1 MAPSIRKLVGKAIEK
16 AKKTRETLTPDN
28 LTKFVDSR
36 FGFTNTMLK
45 PAPSY
50 SLNPF
55 YWLGALAIM
64 AFGIQVLTGFLMLLY
79 YIPTPEQ
86 AYATTIMIMQ
96 TVPFGELIE
105 TVHLYGAYAMILL
118 TFLHLMRGYF
128 ASAQK
133 KPRELMWVTGMVM
146 GIVTLMMGLTGYLLP
161 WTVVSKSAT
170 DVSISMIGLL
180 PPQLAGIV
188 TYLAAGNTGNSA
200 ELTRFFDLHVL
211 ILPAVLLLLFAG
223 KMYMFETH
231 GASEPPTG
239 LKGEVTYHKWF
250 PGVLSYLM
258 MIGAVFLGLLL
269 AAAVLFPLS
278 LPPEYSIQAAASYT
292 ARPDW
297 YFIAL
302 YQLLKLG
309 MFAGVHEPD
318 AMAFVTVGLVLA
330 VILPFVDRNH
340 RRNPMQRPVY
350 STLGLVFIVELI
362 WLTIWGYLTPGQ
374 DIPIPQS
381 IAGLAIPALIT
392 IGAVWLVWRRRASA
406 RKTPSV
412 PISSSVQGSSGSLTR
427 VMKTPFK
434 VPALTGSF
442 VVLLL
447 VGSIAFASF
456 VNTFDA
462 LQSQAGMFFVSL
474 GVLVGSFA
482 FMSLIVKRLVSI
494 NERAKQV

>member
-1 MAPSIRKLVGKAIEK
+1 MAPSIRKLVGKAVGI
-16 AKKTRETLTPDN
+16 AKETKQALTPDN
-28 LTKFVDSR
+28 LSKFVDSR
-36 FGFTNTMLK
+36 FGFTHTMLR

-64 AFGIQVLTGFLMLLY
+64 AFGLQVLTGLLMLLY
-79 YIPTPEQ
+79 YIPTPAQ
-86 AYATTIMIMQ
+86 AYASTILIMQ

-188 TYLAAGNTGNSA
+188 TFLAAGNTGNSA

-211 ILPAVLLLLFAG
+211 VLPAVLILLFAA
-223 KMYMFETH
+223 KLYMFETH

-239 LKGEVTYHKWF
+239 LKGEVKYHEWF

-258 MIGAVFLGLLL
+258 MVGAVFLGLLL
-269 AAAVLFPLS
+269 AASVLFPLS
-278 LPPEYSIQAAASYT
+278 LPPEYSVAAAAAYT

-340 RRNPMQRPVY
+340 RRNPLQRPVY
-350 STLGLVFIVELI
+350 STLGLVFIVELV
-362 WLTIWGYLTPGQ
+362 WLTVWGYLTPGQ

-392 IGAVWLVWRRRASA
+392 IGAVWVVWRMRRSA
-406 RKTPSV
+406 RTHTPV
-412 PISSSVQGSSGSLTR
+412 PLSTASPESSGSLMR
-427 VMKTPFK
+427 VMRTPFK

-456 VNTFDA
+456 VNTFSA
-462 LQSQAGMFFVSL
+462 IQAQAGIFLVSL
-474 GVLVGSFA
+474 AALVGSFA
-482 FMSLIVKRLVSI
+482 FMALIVKRLVRIS
-494 NERAKQV
+494 ERSKQA

>member
-1 MAPSIRKLVGKAIEK
+1 MPSVRKLVEKAIGK
-16 AKKTRETLTPDN
+16 AKKTKQSLTPEN
-28 LTKFVDSR
+28 LTKWVDNR
-36 FGFTNTMLK
+36 VGFTNTMLK

-64 AFGIQVLTGFLMLLY
+64 AFGIQVLTGCLMLLY
-79 YIPTPEQ
+79 YVPTPEQ
-86 AYATTIMIMQ
+86 AYSSTMTIMH
-96 TVPFGELIE
+96 TVPFGELVE

-128 ASAQK
+128 ASVHK
-133 KPRELMWVTGMVM
+133 KPREMMWVTGMLM

-180 PPQLAGIV
+180 PPQLAKIV
-188 TYLAAGNTGNSA
+188 TFLAAGTTSNSA
-200 ELTRFFDLHVL
+200 ELTRFLDLHVL
-211 ILPAVLLLLFAG
+211 VLPAVLLLLFVG

-239 LKGEVTYHKWF
+239 IKQEVRHYAWF

-258 MIGAVFLGLLL
+258 MIGAVFMGLLL
-269 AAAVLFPLS
+269 AVAVIFPLS
-278 LPPEYSIQAAASYT
+278 LPPEYSVAAAANYT

-297 YFIAL
+297 YFISL

-309 MFAGVHEPD
+309 FFAGVHEPD
-318 AMAFVTVGLVLA
+318 AMALVTVGLILA
-330 VILPFVDRNH
+330 ILLPFVDRNH

-350 STLGLVFIVELI
+350 STLGLVFVVELI

-374 DIPIPQS
+374 DIPVMQS
-381 IAGLAIPALIT
+381 TIGLAVPALAT
-392 IGAVWLVWRRRASA
+392 IGAVWLIWWKRKPRAP
-406 RKTPSV
+406 RVTPST
-412 PISSSVQGSSGSLTR
+412 PAPRSDASIIRALR
-427 VMKTPFK
+427 IPFK
-434 VPALTGSF
+434 VPVMTGAF
-442 VVLLL
+442 VMLLL

-456 VNTFDA
+456 VDTLGA
-462 LQSQAGMFFVSL
+462 PQSQMGVLFVSL
-474 GVLVGSFA
+474 VTLLASFA
-482 FMSLIVKRLVSI
+482 LMSIMVKRLVRI
-494 NERAKQV
+494 NERVKGL